1 MFCCARYSDD
11 GAWYRAQVTDIDSSN
26 QTATV
31 RFVDHGNTDV
41 VNLSSDLRHLS
52 ADLSRSPCQAIP
64 CSLARGAWSP
74 EQCSSFEAAAVD
86 KPLQTTF
93 NEYVD
98 NIWLVTLKD
107 GSVSLNQLLAP
118 RDETPCEETPSV
130 KKPCLSTGDE
140 PSVYIVSVNS
150 PDDVILQLSSHVDDL
165 DALMDDIATN
175 PPQDSLP
182 ITERECG
189 MYCLAQFTEDEAWYR
204 AKVSFNYKLAGT
216 WRLLHIQIIQLRLS
230 KKDENAKTACGT

>member
-11 GAWYRAQVTDIDSSN
+11 GAWYRAQVTAIDSTN

-74 EQCSSFEAAAVD
+74 EQCSSFEAAAMN
-86 KPLQTTF
+86 KPLQVTF

-118 RDETPCEETPSV
+118 RRETPCWETPCCEQVLEDDAWNDYNAEMCLMQNEGIFYNLLGIRPWCSTATDWEQAV
-130 KKPCLSTGDE
+130 RTHDCIMTVSDLLEQPCNKSD
-140 PSVYIVSVNS
+140 YNI
-150 PDDVILQLSSHVDDL
+150 
-165 DALMDDIATN
+165 
-175 PPQDSLP
+175 
-182 ITERECG
+182 
-189 MYCLAQFTEDEAWYR
+189 
-204 AKVSFNYKLAGT
+204 KLVT
-216 WRLLHIQIIQLRLS
+216 S
-230 KKDENAKTACGT
+230 C